1 MEPKDI
7 INFLKKHNIQFY
19 ELCDFEEIIAAYE
32 EEIDIDFLNQIG
44 EIDFLYE
51 NERGRHLMKV
61 LHFKNHKFYIR
72 EDAFLD
78 SEEQNFLYVSYSVVD
93 SENISLYESESEIA
107 SWTM

>member
-1 MEPKDI
+1 MKPKDI
-7 INFLKKHNIQFY
+7 INFLKKNDIQFY
-19 ELCDFEEIIAAYE
+19 ELCDFDELIAAY

-51 NERGRHLMKV
+51 DARGRHLMKV

-78 SEEQNFLYVSYSVVD
+78 SKEENFVYVSYSIVN
-93 SENISLYESESEIA
+93 SENISLYESESEIET
-107 SWTM
+107 WDI